1 MKQTVFVKKYIKS
14 VDDLPKDGQY
24 IAHYKRF
31 SDGSPQATVLS
42 YINSFNTEQIRNW
55 TNNIDWY
62 LLPVELPDEAVI
74 VGEAMTYSSY
84 PAMPDGQNEFDL
96 LRANDFEAGAN
107 YIINKL
113 IKP

>member
-62 LLPVELPDEAVI
+62 LLPVELPDEKEI
-74 VGEAMTYSSY
+74 EDEANEYSCEY
-84 PAMPDGQNEFDL
+84 EVNAKMAAFFGYK
-96 LRANDFEAGAN
+96 RGAN